1 VTVDP
6 VQPTVKAA
14 RIAGALYVLLIV
26 TSLSAFIYTG
36 ALIVSGDATA
46 TANNILTS
54 ETLFRFSV
62 IIELVAAIVF
72 LFLVRALSRFLGG
85 VNKGYASLMETFVY
99 VSIPISFLSAVTQI
113 AAAQL
118 IHGASFLTVFNQN
131 QLNALALV
139 FLNLSNQI
147 SAANSIFFG
156 LWLFPLGILVRRSG
170 FIPRILGM
178 LLFINGSA
186 YLVNLFI
193 QFVLPTYANAA
204 FPVLAVLYLVGEPP
218 FAAWLLIK
226 GVKVRSSQRPLTPK
240 Q

>member
-1 VTVDP
+1 VTVEP

-14 RIAGALYVLLIV
+14 RIAGSLYVLLIV
-26 TSLSAFIYTG
+26 TSLLAFIYTG
-36 ALIVSGDATA
+36 ALIISGDATA
-46 TANNILTS
+46 TANNILAS
-54 ETLFRFSV
+54 ETLFRISV
-62 IIELVAAIVF
+62 IIELASAIVF

-85 VNKGYASLMETFVY
+85 VNKGYASLMEAFVY
-99 VSIPISFLSAVTQI
+99 VSIPISFLSATAQI

-118 IHGASFLTVFNQN
+118 IHGAGFLSVFNQN

-139 FLNLSNQI
+139 FLNLGNQI
-147 SAANSIFFG
+147 SVANSIFFG
-156 LWLFPLGILVRRSG
+156 LWLFPLGILVHRSG
-170 FIPRILGM
+170 FIPKILGI

-218 FAAWLLIK
+218 LAAWLLIK
-226 GVKVRSSQRPLTPK
+226 GVKVRSLPK
-240 Q
+240 A